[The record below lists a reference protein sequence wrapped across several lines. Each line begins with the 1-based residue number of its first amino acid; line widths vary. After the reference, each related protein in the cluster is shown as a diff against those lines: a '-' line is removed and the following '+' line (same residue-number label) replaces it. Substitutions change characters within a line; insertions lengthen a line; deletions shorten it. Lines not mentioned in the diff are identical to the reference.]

1 MAYIIAD
8 NIISPLGETSEDNYL
23 SVKSGRSGIRAYEPG
38 TCNIPEGF
46 NASLLFED
54 FETLAL
60 KSAQKAIANA
70 LKNIANGQKAI
81 GNAQKNIANEQKNIG
96 NAQLE
101 LKGKRTAFILSST
114 KGNIEGNISL
124 ADSAQRIA
132 SQLGI
137 DSKPIVVCNACISG
151 LSALI
156 LGNRLIDSGLY
167 DTAIVCG
174 CDTPRQFILSGFQSL
189 KALSPEPC
197 RPFDMERMGLNL
209 GEAAATLI
217 LSKNPLQGNSWRM
230 GDGFIRND
238 AFHISTPSKTAD
250 GLYLSLQRTLE
261 SFTKEISSACKQ
273 IDLKEHLAFI
283 NAHGTATLFN
293 DQMESVAIGRAGLS
307 ELPANAYKSFWGHT
321 MGAAGILETI
331 ISMKAID
338 DDTILGTRGFSELGV
353 SGKMNI
359 CAENRPTDKK
369 GFIKMLSGFGGCN
382 ATIWATKCPERENIA
397 LSQKEQQE
405 REFTTTHTIRITPE
419 EVILDQRKIWEGKE
433 ELGEQEGQ
441 EHHSLLTSLYKQMIG
456 DYPKFYKMD
465 GLSRLGF
472 VASEIL
478 LNAEKEET
486 DEERAIIFFNHSSSI
501 DSDRNYKE
509 SIKDKDNYF
518 PSPSIFV
525 YTLPNIVTGE
535 IAIRNHFQGETSF
548 FILPDKDEKMM
559 EEILQASCRDAQSK
573 SFLTG
578 WIDYEDERHF
588 EAELKICR
596 IQPSLIAYQEV
607 KGVKEVKELRRMS
620 CSLIRRKNKIL
631 K

>member
-8 NIISPLGETSEDNYL
+8 NIISPLGETSEENYL
-23 SVKSGRSGIRAYEPG
+23 SVKAGRSGIRAYEPG

-46 NASLLFED
+46 YASLLFED

-60 KSAQKAIANA
+60 KSAQKAM
-70 LKNIANGQKAI
+70 
-81 GNAQKNIANEQKNIG
+81 G

-114 KGNIEGNISL
+114 KGNIEENISL

-137 DSKPIVVCNACISG
+137 DAKPIVVCNACISG

-167 DTAIVCG
+167 DAAIVCG

-217 LSKNPLQGNSWRM
+217 LSKNPIQGNSWRM

-261 SFTKEISSACKQ
+261 SYTKEISSTCKQ

-307 ELPANAYKSFWGHT
+307 DLPANAYKSFWGHT

-382 ATIWATKCPERENIA
+382 ATIWAAKKPERENIA
-397 LSQKEQQE
+397 LSQKEQQN
-405 REFTTTHTIRITPE
+405 REFTTTHAIRITPE
-419 EVILDQRKIWEGKE
+419 EVVLDHQKLWEGNQNANEKLE
-433 ELGEQEGQ
+433 EQEGAG
-441 EHHSLLTSLYKQMIG
+441 HHSLLTSLYKQMIG
-456 DYPKFYKMD
+456 NYPKFYKMD

-478 LNAEKEET
+478 LNAEKGNTDVERREEEGERLL
-486 DEERAIIFFNHSSSI
+486 EERAIIFFNHSSSI
-501 DSDRNYKE
+501 ASDRNYKE
-509 SIKDKDNYF
+509 SINDKDNYF

-535 IAIRNHFQGETSF
+535 IAIRNHFHGETSF
-548 FILPDKDEKMM
+548 FILPDKDERMM

-588 EAELKICR
+588 EADLKIKKMR
-596 IQPSLIAYQEV
+596 NY
-607 KGVKEVKELRRMS
+607 K
-620 CSLIRRKNKIL
+620 
-631 K
+631 

>member
-8 NIISPLGETSEDNYL
+8 NIISPLGETSEENYL
-23 SVKSGRSGIRAYEPG
+23 SVKAGRSGIRAYEPG

-46 NASLLFED
+46 YASLLFED

-70 LKNIANGQKAI
+70 
-81 GNAQKNIANEQKNIG
+81 
-96 NAQLE
+96 QLE

-114 KGNIEGNISL
+114 KGNIEENISL

-137 DSKPIVVCNACISG
+137 DAKPIVVCNACISG

-167 DTAIVCG
+167 DAAIVCG

-217 LSKNPLQGNSWRM
+217 LSKNPIQGNSWRM

-261 SFTKEISSACKQ
+261 SFTKEISSTCKQ
-273 IDLKEHLAFI
+273 IDMKEHLAFI

-307 ELPANAYKSFWGHT
+307 DLPANAYKSFWGHT

-382 ATIWATKCPERENIA
+382 ATIWAAKKPEKENIA
-397 LSQKEQQE
+397 LSQIEQQN

-419 EVILDQRKIWEGKE
+419 EVVLDHQKLWEGKK
-433 ELGEQEGQ
+433 ELGEQDGK

-456 DYPKFYKMD
+456 NYPKFYKMD

-478 LNAEKEET
+478 LNAEKGEM
-486 DEERAIIFFNHSSSI
+486 DKERAIIFFNHSSSI
-501 DSDRNYKE
+501 ASDRNYKE
-509 SIKDKDNYF
+509 SINDKDNYF

-535 IAIRNHFQGETSF
+535 IAIRNHFHGETSF
-548 FILPDKDEKMM
+548 FILPDKDERMM
-559 EEILQASCRDAQSK
+559 EEILQASCRDDQSK

-578 WIDYEDERHF
+578 WINYEDERHF
-588 EAELKICR
+588 EADLKIKKMR
-596 IQPSLIAYQEV
+596 NY
-607 KGVKEVKELRRMS
+607 K
-620 CSLIRRKNKIL
+620 
-631 K
+631 

>member
-60 KSAQKAIANA
+60 KSAQKAIR
-70 LKNIANGQKAI
+70 NG
-81 GNAQKNIANEQKNIG
+81 
-96 NAQLE
+96 QLE

-114 KGNIEGNISL
+114 KGNIEENISL

-137 DSKPIVVCNACISG
+137 DAKPIVVCNACISG

-156 LGNRLIDSGLY
+156 LGNRLIDSDLY
-167 DTAIVCG
+167 DAAIVCG

-217 LSKNPLQGNSWRM
+217 LSKNPIQGNSWRM

-261 SFTKEISSACKQ
+261 SFTKEISSTCKQ

-382 ATIWATKCPERENIA
+382 ATIWAAKNPERENIA
-397 LSQKEQQE
+397 LAQIEQQN

-419 EVILDQRKIWEGKE
+419 EVILDQRKLWEGKM

-456 DYPKFYKMD
+456 NYPKFYKMD

-486 DEERAIIFFNHSSSI
+486 EEEKAIIFFNHSSSI
-501 DSDRNYKE
+501 ASDRNYKE

-548 FILPDKDEKMM
+548 FILPDKDERMM

-588 EAELKICR
+588 EADLKIKKMR
-596 IQPSLIAYQEV
+596 NY
-607 KGVKEVKELRRMS
+607 K
-620 CSLIRRKNKIL
+620 
-631 K
+631 

>member
-8 NIISPLGETSEDNYL
+8 NIISPLGETSEENYL
-23 SVKSGRSGIRAYEPG
+23 SVKSGRSGIHAYEPG

-46 NASLLFED
+46 YASLLFED

-70 LKNIANGQKAI
+70 
-81 GNAQKNIANEQKNIG
+81 QKNIE

-114 KGNIEGNISL
+114 KGNIEENISL

-132 SQLGI
+132 TQLGI
-137 DSKPIVVCNACISG
+137 DAKPIVVCNACISG

-156 LGNRLIDSGLY
+156 LGNRLIDSDLY
-167 DTAIVCG
+167 DAAIVCG

-217 LSKNPLQGNSWRM
+217 LSKNPIQGNSWRM

-261 SFTKEISSACKQ
+261 SYTKEISYACEQ
-273 IDLKEHLAFI
+273 IDMKAHLAFI

-307 ELPANAYKSFWGHT
+307 DLPANAYKSFWGHT

-338 DDTILGTRGFSELGV
+338 DDTILGTKGFSELGV

-382 ATIWATKCPERENIA
+382 ATIWAAKSPERENIA
-397 LSQKEQQE
+397 LSQKEQQN

-433 ELGEQEGQ
+433 ELGEQEGL

-456 DYPKFYKMD
+456 NYPKFYKMD

-478 LNAEKEET
+478 LNAEKGET
-486 DEERAIIFFNHSSSI
+486 DKERAIIFFNHSSSI
-501 DSDRNYKE
+501 ASDRNYKE
-509 SIKDKDNYF
+509 SINDKNNYF

-535 IAIRNHFQGETSF
+535 IAIRNHFHGETSF
-548 FILPDKDEKMM
+548 FILPNKDERMM

-588 EAELKICR
+588 EADLKIKKMR
-596 IQPSLIAYQEV
+596 NY
-607 KGVKEVKELRRMS
+607 K
-620 CSLIRRKNKIL
+620 
-631 K
+631 

>member
-8 NIISPLGETSEDNYL
+8 NIISPLGETSEENYL
-23 SVKSGRSGIRAYEPG
+23 SVKAGRSGIRTYEPG
-38 TCNIPEGF
+38 TCNLPEGF
-46 NASLLFED
+46 YASLLFED

-70 LKNIANGQKAI
+70 QKTM
-81 GNAQKNIANEQKNIG
+81 G

-114 KGNIEGNISL
+114 KGNIEENISL
-124 ADSAQRIA
+124 ADSAQKIA

-137 DSKPIVVCNACISG
+137 DAKPIVVCNACISG

-167 DTAIVCG
+167 DAAIVCG

-217 LSKNPLQGNSWRM
+217 LSKNPIQGNSWRM

-261 SFTKEISSACKQ
+261 SYTKEISSACEQ
-273 IDLKEHLAFI
+273 IDLKTHLAFI

-307 ELPANAYKSFWGHT
+307 DLPANAYKSFWGHT

-382 ATIWATKCPERENIA
+382 ATIWAAKNPERENIA
-397 LSQKEQQE
+397 LSKIEQQN

-419 EVILDQRKIWEGKE
+419 EVILDQRKLWEGKK
-433 ELGEQEGQ
+433 ELGEQEGK
-441 EHHSLLTSLYKQMIG
+441 EHHSLLTFLYKQMIG
-456 DYPKFYKMD
+456 NYPKFYKMD

-478 LNAEKEET
+478 LNAEKGET

-501 DSDRNYKE
+501 ASDRNYKE
-509 SIKDKDNYF
+509 SINDKDNYF

-535 IAIRNHFQGETSF
+535 IAIRNHFHGETSF
-548 FILPDKDEKMM
+548 FILPDKDERMM
-559 EEILQASCRDAQSK
+559 EEILQASCRDDQSK

-588 EAELKICR
+588 EADLKIKKMR
-596 IQPSLIAYQEV
+596 NY
-607 KGVKEVKELRRMS
+607 K
-620 CSLIRRKNKIL
+620 
-631 K
+631 

>member
-60 KSAQKAIANA
+60 KSAQKAI
-70 LKNIANGQKAI
+70 
-81 GNAQKNIANEQKNIG
+81 GNV
-96 NAQLE
+96 QLE

-114 KGNIEGNISL
+114 KGNIEENISL

-167 DTAIVCG
+167 DAAIVCG

-217 LSKNPLQGNSWRM
+217 LSKNPIQGNSWRM

-261 SFTKEISSACKQ
+261 SFTKEISSTCKQ

-307 ELPANAYKSFWGHT
+307 DLPANAYKSFWGHT

-382 ATIWATKCPERENIA
+382 ATIWAAQKPERENIA
-397 LSQKEQQE
+397 LSQIEQQN

-433 ELGEQEGQ
+433 ELGEQEGL

-478 LNAEKEET
+478 LNAEKGET
-486 DEERAIIFFNHSSSI
+486 DKEKAIIFFNHSSSI
-501 DSDRNYKE
+501 ASDRNYKE
-509 SIKDKDNYF
+509 SISDKNNYF

-535 IAIRNHFQGETSF
+535 IAIRNHFHGETSF
-548 FILPDKDEKMM
+548 FILPDKDERMM

-588 EAELKICR
+588 EADLKIKKMR
-596 IQPSLIAYQEV
+596 NY
-607 KGVKEVKELRRMS
+607 K
-620 CSLIRRKNKIL
+620 
-631 K
+631 

>member
-8 NIISPLGETSEDNYL
+8 NIISPLGETSEENYL
-23 SVKSGRSGIRAYEPG
+23 SVKAGRSGIRAYEPG

-46 NASLLFED
+46 YASLLFED

-60 KSAQKAIANA
+60 RSAQKAIA
-70 LKNIANGQKAI
+70 
-81 GNAQKNIANEQKNIG
+81 

-114 KGNIEGNISL
+114 KGNIEENISL

-137 DSKPIVVCNACISG
+137 DAKPIVVCNACISG

-167 DTAIVCG
+167 DAAIVCG

-189 KALSPEPC
+189 KALSPESC

-217 LSKNPLQGNSWRM
+217 LSKNPIQGNSWRM

-261 SFTKEISSACKQ
+261 SFTKEISSTCKQ
-273 IDLKEHLAFI
+273 IDMKEHLAFI

-307 ELPANAYKSFWGHT
+307 DLPANAYKSFWGHT

-382 ATIWATKCPERENIA
+382 ATIWAVKNPKRENIA
-397 LSQKEQQE
+397 LSQKEQQK
-405 REFTTTHTIRITPE
+405 REFTTTHTIRIMPE
-419 EVILDQRKIWEGKE
+419 EVILDQQKLWEGKE
-433 ELGEQEGQ
+433 ELEEQEGK

-456 DYPKFYKMD
+456 NYPKFYKMD

-478 LNAEKEET
+478 LNAEKGET
-486 DEERAIIFFNHSSSI
+486 DKERAIIFFNHSSSI
-501 DSDRNYKE
+501 ASDRNYKE
-509 SIKDKDNYF
+509 SINDKNNYF

-535 IAIRNHFQGETSF
+535 IAIRNHFHGETSF
-548 FILPDKDEKMM
+548 FILPDKDERLM

-588 EAELKICR
+588 EADLKIKKMR
-596 IQPSLIAYQEV
+596 NY
-607 KGVKEVKELRRMS
+607 K
-620 CSLIRRKNKIL
+620 
-631 K
+631 

>member
-8 NIISPLGETSEDNYL
+8 NIISPLGETSEENYL
-23 SVKSGRSGIRAYEPG
+23 SVKAGRSGIRAYEPG

-46 NASLLFED
+46 YASLLFED

-60 KSAQKAIANA
+60 RSAQKAIANA
-70 LKNIANGQKAI
+70 QKDI
-81 GNAQKNIANEQKNIG
+81 GNEQKTMG

-114 KGNIEGNISL
+114 KGNIEENISL

-132 SQLGI
+132 NQLGI
-137 DSKPIVVCNACISG
+137 DSQPIVVCNACISG

-156 LGNRLIDSGLY
+156 LGNRLIDSDLY
-167 DTAIVCG
+167 DAAIVCG

-217 LSKNPLQGNSWRM
+217 LSKNPIQGNSWRM

-261 SFTKEISSACKQ
+261 SFTKEISSTCKQ

-331 ISMKAID
+331 ICMKAID

-382 ATIWATKCPERENIA
+382 ATIWAAKSPESEMIA

-405 REFTTTHTIRITPE
+405 CEFTTTHAIRITPE
-419 EVILDQRKIWEGKE
+419 EVVLDHQKLWEGNQNANEKLE
-433 ELGEQEGQ
+433 EQEGAG
-441 EHHSLLTSLYKQMIG
+441 HHSLLTSLYRQMIG
-456 DYPKFYKMD
+456 NYPKFYKMD

-478 LNAEKEET
+478 LNAEKGET
-486 DEERAIIFFNHSSSI
+486 DKERAIIFFNHSSSI
-501 DSDRNYKE
+501 ASDRNYKE
-509 SIKDKDNYF
+509 SINDKNNYF

-535 IAIRNHFQGETSF
+535 IAIRNHFHGETSF
-548 FILPDKDEKMM
+548 FILPDKDERMM

-588 EAELKICR
+588 EADLKIKKMR
-596 IQPSLIAYQEV
+596 NY
-607 KGVKEVKELRRMS
+607 K
-620 CSLIRRKNKIL
+620 
-631 K
+631 

>member
-8 NIISPLGETSEDNYL
+8 NIISPLGETSEENYL
-23 SVKSGRSGIRAYEPG
+23 SVKAGRSGIRTYEPG

-46 NASLLFED
+46 YASLLFED

-60 KSAQKAIANA
+60 RSAQKAIANA
-70 LKNIANGQKAI
+70 QKTM
-81 GNAQKNIANEQKNIG
+81 GNAL
-96 NAQLE
+96 LE

-114 KGNIEGNISL
+114 KGNIEENISL

-137 DSKPIVVCNACISG
+137 DAKPIVVCNACISG

-167 DTAIVCG
+167 DAAIVCG

-217 LSKNPLQGNSWRM
+217 LSKNPIQGNSWRM

-261 SFTKEISSACKQ
+261 SFTKEISSTCKQ
-273 IDLKEHLAFI
+273 IDMKAHLAFI

-307 ELPANAYKSFWGHT
+307 DLPANAYKSFWGHT

-382 ATIWATKCPERENIA
+382 ATIWAAQKPERENIA
-397 LSQKEQQE
+397 LSQIEQQN

-419 EVILDQRKIWEGKE
+419 EVILDQRKLWEGKK
-433 ELGEQEGQ
+433 ELGEQEGK
-441 EHHSLLTSLYKQMIG
+441 EHHSLLTTLYKQMIG
-456 DYPKFYKMD
+456 NYPKFYKMD

-478 LNAEKEET
+478 LNAEKGDTDVERREEEGERLL
-486 DEERAIIFFNHSSSI
+486 EERAIIFFNHSSSI
-501 DSDRNYKE
+501 ASDRNYKE
-509 SIKDKDNYF
+509 SINDKDNYF

-535 IAIRNHFQGETSF
+535 IAIRNHFHGETSF

-559 EEILQASCRDAQSK
+559 EEILQASCRDTQSK

-588 EAELKICR
+588 EADLKIKKMR
-596 IQPSLIAYQEV
+596 NY
-607 KGVKEVKELRRMS
+607 K
-620 CSLIRRKNKIL
+620 
-631 K
+631 

>member
-8 NIISPLGETSEDNYL
+8 NIISPLGETSEENYL

-46 NASLLFED
+46 YASLLFED

-70 LKNIANGQKAI
+70 
-81 GNAQKNIANEQKNIG
+81 
-96 NAQLE
+96 QLE

-114 KGNIEGNISL
+114 KGNIEENISL

-137 DSKPIVVCNACISG
+137 DSQPIVVCNACISG

-156 LGNRLIDSGLY
+156 LGNRLIDSDLY
-167 DTAIVCG
+167 DAAIVCG

-217 LSKNPLQGNSWRM
+217 LSKNPIQGNSWRM

-261 SFTKEISSACKQ
+261 SFTKEISSTCKQ

-338 DDTILGTRGFSELGV
+338 DNTILGTRGFSELGV

-382 ATIWATKCPERENIA
+382 ATIWAAKNPERENIA
-397 LSQKEQQE
+397 LSQIEQQN

-419 EVILDQRKIWEGKE
+419 EVILDQRKLWEGKK

-441 EHHSLLTSLYKQMIG
+441 EHHSLLTTLYKQMIG
-456 DYPKFYKMD
+456 NYPKFYKMD

-478 LNAEKEET
+478 LNAEKGET
-486 DEERAIIFFNHSSSI
+486 DKERAIIFFNHSSSI
-501 DSDRNYKE
+501 ASDRNYKE
-509 SIKDKDNYF
+509 SINDKDNYF

-535 IAIRNHFQGETSF
+535 IAIRNHFHGETSF
-548 FILPDKDEKMM
+548 FILPDKDERMM

-588 EAELKICR
+588 EADLKIKKMR
-596 IQPSLIAYQEV
+596 NY
-607 KGVKEVKELRRMS
+607 K
-620 CSLIRRKNKIL
+620 
-631 K
+631 

>member
-8 NIISPLGETSEDNYL
+8 NIISPLGETSEENYL
-23 SVKSGRSGIRAYEPG
+23 SVKAGRSGIRAYEPG
-38 TCNIPEGF
+38 TCNIPERF
-46 NASLLFED
+46 YASLLFED

-70 LKNIANGQKAI
+70 
-81 GNAQKNIANEQKNIG
+81 QKNIENTQKTMENG
-96 NAQLE
+96 QLE

-114 KGNIEGNISL
+114 KGNIEENISL

-137 DSKPIVVCNACISG
+137 DSQPIVVCNACISG

-156 LGNRLIDSGLY
+156 LGNRLIDSDLY
-167 DTAIVCG
+167 DAAIVCG

-217 LSKNPLQGNSWRM
+217 LSKNPIQGNSWRM

-261 SFTKEISSACKQ
+261 SFTKEISSTCKQ

-307 ELPANAYKSFWGHT
+307 YLPANAYKSFWGHT

-382 ATIWATKCPERENIA
+382 ATIWAAKNPERENIA

-405 REFTTTHTIRITPE
+405 CEFTTTHAIRITPE
-419 EVILDQRKIWEGKE
+419 EVVLDHQKLWEGNQNANEKLE
-433 ELGEQEGQ
+433 EQEGAG
-441 EHHSLLTSLYKQMIG
+441 HHSLLTFLYKQMIG
-456 DYPKFYKMD
+456 NYPKFYKMD

-478 LNAEKEET
+478 LNAEKGDTDVERREEEGERLL
-486 DEERAIIFFNHSSSI
+486 EERAIIFFNHSSSI
-501 DSDRNYKE
+501 ASDRNYKE
-509 SIKDKDNYF
+509 SINDKDNYF

-535 IAIRNHFQGETSF
+535 IAIRNHFHGETSF
-548 FILPDKDEKMM
+548 FILPDKDERMM

-588 EAELKICR
+588 EADLKIKKMR
-596 IQPSLIAYQEV
+596 NY
-607 KGVKEVKELRRMS
+607 K
-620 CSLIRRKNKIL
+620 
-631 K
+631 

>member
-8 NIISPLGETSEDNYL
+8 NIISPLGETSEENYL
-23 SVKSGRSGIRAYEPG
+23 SVKAGRSGIRAYEPG

-46 NASLLFED
+46 YASLLFED

-60 KSAQKAIANA
+60 KSAQKA
-70 LKNIANGQKAI
+70 
-81 GNAQKNIANEQKNIG
+81 IG

-114 KGNIEGNISL
+114 KGNIEENISL

-132 SQLGI
+132 NLLGI

-167 DTAIVCG
+167 DAAIVCG

-217 LSKNPLQGNSWRM
+217 LSKNPIQGNSWRM

-261 SFTKEISSACKQ
+261 SFTKEISSTCKQ
-273 IDLKEHLAFI
+273 IDMKAHLAFI

-307 ELPANAYKSFWGHT
+307 DLPANAYKSFWGHT

-382 ATIWATKCPERENIA
+382 ATIWAAKYPERENEAAEQI
-397 LSQKEQQE
+397 EQQN
-405 REFTTTHTIRITPE
+405 REFTTTHAIRITPE
-419 EVILDQRKIWEGKE
+419 EVVLDHQKLWEGNQNANEKLE
-433 ELGEQEGQ
+433 EQEGAG
-441 EHHSLLTSLYKQMIG
+441 HHSLLTSLYKQMIG
-456 DYPKFYKMD
+456 NYPKFYKMD

-478 LNAEKEET
+478 LNAEKGDTDVERREEKGERLL
-486 DEERAIIFFNHSSSI
+486 EERAIIFFNHSSSI
-501 DSDRNYKE
+501 ASDRNYKE
-509 SIKDKDNYF
+509 SINDKDNYF

-535 IAIRNHFQGETSF
+535 IAIRNHFHGETSF
-548 FILPDKDEKMM
+548 FILPDKDERMM
-559 EEILQASCRDAQSK
+559 EEILQASCLDDQSK

-588 EAELKICR
+588 EADLKIKKMR
-596 IQPSLIAYQEV
+596 NY
-607 KGVKEVKELRRMS
+607 K
-620 CSLIRRKNKIL
+620 
-631 K
+631 

>member
-8 NIISPLGETSEDNYL
+8 NIISPLGETSEENYL

-46 NASLLFED
+46 YASLLFED

-60 KSAQKAIANA
+60 RSAQKAIANA
-70 LKNIANGQKAI
+70 QKTMGNG
-81 GNAQKNIANEQKNIG
+81 
-96 NAQLE
+96 QLE

-114 KGNIEGNISL
+114 KGNIEENISL

-137 DSKPIVVCNACISG
+137 DAQPIVVCNACISG

-167 DTAIVCG
+167 DAAIVCG

-189 KALSPEPC
+189 KALSPEHC

-217 LSKNPLQGNSWRM
+217 LSKNPIQGNSWRM

-273 IDLKEHLAFI
+273 IDLKAHLAFI

-307 ELPANAYKSFWGHT
+307 DLPANAYKSFWGHT

-382 ATIWATKCPERENIA
+382 ATIWAAKNPERENIA
-397 LSQKEQQE
+397 LSKIEQQN

-419 EVILDQRKIWEGKE
+419 EVILDQRKLWEGKK
-433 ELGEQEGQ
+433 ELGEQEGK
-441 EHHSLLTSLYKQMIG
+441 EHHSLLTFLYKQMIG
-456 DYPKFYKMD
+456 NYPKFYKMD

-478 LNAEKEET
+478 LNAEKGET
-486 DEERAIIFFNHSSSI
+486 DKERAIIFFNHSSSI
-501 DSDRNYKE
+501 ASDRNYKE
-509 SIKDKDNYF
+509 SINDKDNYF

-535 IAIRNHFQGETSF
+535 IAIRNHFHGETSF
-548 FILPDKDEKMM
+548 FILPDKDERMM
-559 EEILQASCRDAQSK
+559 EEILQASCRDDQSK

-588 EAELKICR
+588 EADLKI
-596 IQPSLIAYQEV
+596 
-607 KGVKEVKELRRMS
+607 KK
-620 CSLIRRKNKIL
+620 IRNYK
-631 K
+631 

>member
-8 NIISPLGETSEDNYL
+8 NIISPLGETSEENYL
-23 SVKSGRSGIRAYEPG
+23 SVKAGRSGIRAYEPG

-46 NASLLFED
+46 YASLLFED

-60 KSAQKAIANA
+60 RSAQKAIANA
-70 LKNIANGQKAI
+70 R
-81 GNAQKNIANEQKNIG
+81 
-96 NAQLE
+96 LE

-114 KGNIEGNISL
+114 KGNIEENISL

-137 DSKPIVVCNACISG
+137 DSQPIVVCNACISG

-156 LGNRLIDSGLY
+156 LGNRLIDSDLY
-167 DTAIVCG
+167 DAAIVCG

-217 LSKNPLQGNSWRM
+217 LSKNPIQGNSWRM

-261 SFTKEISSACKQ
+261 SFTKEISSTCKQ
-273 IDLKEHLAFI
+273 IDMKEHLAFI

-307 ELPANAYKSFWGHT
+307 DLPANAYKSFWGHT

-382 ATIWATKCPERENIA
+382 ATIWAAKNPERENIA
-397 LSQKEQQE
+397 LAQIEQQN

-419 EVILDQRKIWEGKE
+419 EVVLDHQKLWEGNQNANEKLE
-433 ELGEQEGQ
+433 EQEGAG
-441 EHHSLLTSLYKQMIG
+441 HHSLLTSLYRQMIG
-456 DYPKFYKMD
+456 NYPKFYKMD

-478 LNAEKEET
+478 LNAEKGET
-486 DEERAIIFFNHSSSI
+486 DKERAIIFFNHSSSI
-501 DSDRNYKE
+501 ASDRNYKE
-509 SIKDKDNYF
+509 SINDKDNYF

-535 IAIRNHFQGETSF
+535 IAIRNHFHGETSF
-548 FILPDKDEKMM
+548 FILPDKDERMM
-559 EEILQASCRDAQSK
+559 EEILQASCRDDQSK

-588 EAELKICR
+588 EADLKIKKMR
-596 IQPSLIAYQEV
+596 NY
-607 KGVKEVKELRRMS
+607 K
-620 CSLIRRKNKIL
+620 
-631 K
+631 

>member
-8 NIISPLGETSEDNYL
+8 NIISPLGETSEENYL
-23 SVKSGRSGIRAYEPG
+23 SVKAGRSGIRAYEPG

-46 NASLLFED
+46 YASLLFED

-60 KSAQKAIANA
+60 RSAQKAIA
-70 LKNIANGQKAI
+70 
-81 GNAQKNIANEQKNIG
+81 

-114 KGNIEGNISL
+114 KGNIEENISL

-167 DTAIVCG
+167 DAAIVCG

-217 LSKNPLQGNSWRM
+217 LSKNPIQGNSWRM

-261 SFTKEISSACKQ
+261 SFTKEISSTCKQ
-273 IDLKEHLAFI
+273 IDMKEHLAFI

-307 ELPANAYKSFWGHT
+307 DLPANAYKSFWGHT

-338 DDTILGTRGFSELGV
+338 DDTILGTRGFAELGV

-382 ATIWATKCPERENIA
+382 ATIWAAKSPERENIA
-397 LSQKEQQE
+397 LSQIEQQN

-419 EVILDQRKIWEGKE
+419 EVILDQRKLWEGKK
-433 ELGEQEGQ
+433 ELGEQEGK
-441 EHHSLLTSLYKQMIG
+441 EHHSLLTTLYKQMIG
-456 DYPKFYKMD
+456 NYPKFYKMD

-478 LNAEKEET
+478 LNAEKGET
-486 DEERAIIFFNHSSSI
+486 DKERAIIFFNHSSSI
-501 DSDRNYKE
+501 ASDRNYKE
-509 SIKDKDNYF
+509 SINDKDNYF

-535 IAIRNHFQGETSF
+535 IAIRNHFHGETSF
-548 FILPDKDEKMM
+548 FILPDKDERMM

-588 EAELKICR
+588 EADLKIKKMR
-596 IQPSLIAYQEV
+596 NY
-607 KGVKEVKELRRMS
+607 K
-620 CSLIRRKNKIL
+620 
-631 K
+631 

>member
-60 KSAQKAIANA
+60 KSAQKAIGNA
-70 LKNIANGQKAI
+70 LKNIANEQKNI

-114 KGNIEGNISL
+114 KGNIEENISL

-137 DSKPIVVCNACISG
+137 DTKPIVVCNACISG

-167 DTAIVCG
+167 DAAIVCG

-189 KALSPEPC
+189 KALSPESC

-217 LSKNPLQGNSWRM
+217 LSKNPIQGNSWRM

-261 SFTKEISSACKQ
+261 SFTKEISSTCKQ
-273 IDLKEHLAFI
+273 IDIKENLAFI

-307 ELPANAYKSFWGHT
+307 DLPANAYKSFWGHT

-331 ISMKAID
+331 ISIKAID

-382 ATIWATKCPERENIA
+382 ATIWAAKSPERENIA
-397 LSQKEQQE
+397 LSQIEQQN

-419 EVILDQRKIWEGKE
+419 EVILDQRKLWEGKK
-433 ELGEQEGQ
+433 ELGKQEGQ

-456 DYPKFYKMD
+456 NYPKFYKMD

-478 LNAEKEET
+478 LNAEKG
-486 DEERAIIFFNHSSSI
+486 DMDKERAIIFFNHSSSI
-501 DSDRNYKE
+501 ASDRNYKE
-509 SIKDKDNYF
+509 SINGKDNYF

-548 FILPDKDEKMM
+548 FILPDKDERMM

-588 EAELKICR
+588 EADLKIKKMR
-596 IQPSLIAYQEV
+596 NY
-607 KGVKEVKELRRMS
+607 K
-620 CSLIRRKNKIL
+620 
-631 K
+631 

>member
-8 NIISPLGETSEDNYL
+8 NIISPLGETSEENYL
-23 SVKSGRSGIRAYEPG
+23 SVKAGRSGIRAYEPG

-46 NASLLFED
+46 YASLLFED

-60 KSAQKAIANA
+60 RSAQKAIA
-70 LKNIANGQKAI
+70 
-81 GNAQKNIANEQKNIG
+81 

-114 KGNIEGNISL
+114 KGNIEENISL

-137 DSKPIVVCNACISG
+137 DSQPIVVCNACISG

-156 LGNRLIDSGLY
+156 LGNRLIDSDLY
-167 DTAIVCG
+167 DAAIVCG

-217 LSKNPLQGNSWRM
+217 LSKNSIQGNSWRM

-261 SFTKEISSACKQ
+261 SFTKEISSTCKQ

-307 ELPANAYKSFWGHT
+307 DLPANAYKSFWGHT

-382 ATIWATKCPERENIA
+382 ATIWAAKNPERENIA
-397 LSQKEQQE
+397 LSQIEQQN

-419 EVILDQRKIWEGKE
+419 EVILDQRKLWEGKE
-433 ELGEQEGQ
+433 ELGEQEGK
-441 EHHSLLTSLYKQMIG
+441 EHHSLLTTLYKQLIG
-456 DYPKFYKMD
+456 NYPKFYKMD

-478 LNAEKEET
+478 LNAEKGET
-486 DEERAIIFFNHSSSI
+486 DKERAIIFFNHSSSI
-501 DSDRNYKE
+501 ASDRNYKE
-509 SIKDKDNYF
+509 SINDKDNYF

-535 IAIRNHFQGETSF
+535 IAIRNHFHGETSF
-548 FILPDKDEKMM
+548 FILPDKDKKMM
-559 EEILQASCRDAQSK
+559 EEILQASCRDDQSK

-588 EAELKICR
+588 EADLKIKKMR
-596 IQPSLIAYQEV
+596 NY
-607 KGVKEVKELRRMS
+607 K
-620 CSLIRRKNKIL
+620 
-631 K
+631 

>member
-8 NIISPLGETSEDNYL
+8 NIISPLGETSEENYL
-23 SVKSGRSGIRAYEPG
+23 SVKAGRSGIRAYEPG

-46 NASLLFED
+46 YASLLFED

-70 LKNIANGQKAI
+70 QKTM
-81 GNAQKNIANEQKNIG
+81 G

-114 KGNIEGNISL
+114 KGNIEENISL
-124 ADSAQRIA
+124 ADSAQKIA

-137 DSKPIVVCNACISG
+137 DAKPIVVCNACISG

-167 DTAIVCG
+167 DAAIVCG

-217 LSKNPLQGNSWRM
+217 LSKNPIQGNSWRM

-261 SFTKEISSACKQ
+261 SFTKEISSTCKQ
-273 IDLKEHLAFI
+273 IDMKEHLAFI

-359 CAENRPTDKK
+359 CAENRQTDKK

-382 ATIWATKCPERENIA
+382 ATIWAAKNPERENIA
-397 LSQKEQQE
+397 LSQIEQQN

-419 EVILDQRKIWEGKE
+419 EVILDQRKLWERKE

-441 EHHSLLTSLYKQMIG
+441 EHHSLLTSLYKQMI
-456 DYPKFYKMD
+456 DNYPKFYKMD

-478 LNAEKEET
+478 LNAEKGET
-486 DEERAIIFFNHSSSI
+486 DKERAIIFFNHSSSI
-501 DSDRNYKE
+501 ASDRNYKE
-509 SIKDKDNYF
+509 SINDNDNYF

-535 IAIRNHFQGETSF
+535 IAIRNHFHGETSF
-548 FILPDKDEKMM
+548 FILPDKDERMM

-588 EAELKICR
+588 EADLKIKKMR
-596 IQPSLIAYQEV
+596 
-607 KGVKEVKELRRMS
+607 
-620 CSLIRRKNKIL
+620 NKIL
-631 K
+631 KSYK

>member
-8 NIISPLGETSEDNYL
+8 NIISPLGETSEENYL
-23 SVKSGRSGIRAYEPG
+23 SVKAGRSGIRAYEPG

-46 NASLLFED
+46 YASLLFED

-60 KSAQKAIANA
+60 RSAQKAIANA
-70 LKNIANGQKAI
+70 LKT
-81 GNAQKNIANEQKNIG
+81 IG

-114 KGNIEGNISL
+114 KGNIEENISL

-132 SQLGI
+132 NQLGI

-167 DTAIVCG
+167 DAAIVCG

-217 LSKNPLQGNSWRM
+217 LSKNPIQGNSWRM

-261 SFTKEISSACKQ
+261 SFTKEISSTCKQ

-307 ELPANAYKSFWGHT
+307 DLPANAYKSFWGHT

-331 ISMKAID
+331 ICMKAID

-382 ATIWATKCPERENIA
+382 ATIWAAKNPERENIA
-397 LSQKEQQE
+397 LSKIEQQN
-405 REFTTTHTIRITPE
+405 RKFTTTHTIRITPE
-419 EVILDQRKIWEGKE
+419 EVILDQRKLWEGKKKLE
-433 ELGEQEGQ
+433 DQEGQ

-456 DYPKFYKMD
+456 NYPKFYKMD

-478 LNAEKEET
+478 LNAEKGET
-486 DEERAIIFFNHSSSI
+486 DKERAIIFFNHSSSI
-501 DSDRNYKE
+501 ASDRNYKE
-509 SIKDKDNYF
+509 SINDKDNYF

-535 IAIRNHFQGETSF
+535 IAIRNHFHGETSF
-548 FILPDKDEKMM
+548 FILPNKDERMM

-588 EAELKICR
+588 EADLKIKKMR
-596 IQPSLIAYQEV
+596 NY
-607 KGVKEVKELRRMS
+607 K
-620 CSLIRRKNKIL
+620 
-631 K
+631 

>member
-8 NIISPLGETSEDNYL
+8 NIISPLGETSEENYL
-23 SVKSGRSGIRAYEPG
+23 SVKAGRSGIRAYEPG

-46 NASLLFED
+46 YASLLFED

-60 KSAQKAIANA
+60 KSAQKAMANA
-70 LKNIANGQKAI
+70 QKTI
-81 GNAQKNIANEQKNIG
+81 GNAR
-96 NAQLE
+96 LE

-114 KGNIEGNISL
+114 KGNIEENISL

-137 DSKPIVVCNACISG
+137 DSQPIVVCNACISG

-167 DTAIVCG
+167 DAAIVCG

-217 LSKNPLQGNSWRM
+217 LSKNPIQGNSWRM

-261 SFTKEISSACKQ
+261 SFTKEISSTCEQ
-273 IDLKEHLAFI
+273 IDMKAHLAFI

-307 ELPANAYKSFWGHT
+307 DLPANAYKSFWGHT

-382 ATIWATKCPERENIA
+382 ATIWAAKDPERENIA
-397 LSQKEQQE
+397 LSQIEQQN
-405 REFTTTHTIRITPE
+405 REFTTTHAIRITPE
-419 EVILDQRKIWEGKE
+419 EVVLDHQKLWEGNQNANEKLE
-433 ELGEQEGQ
+433 EQEGAG
-441 EHHSLLTSLYKQMIG
+441 HHSLLTSLYKQMIG
-456 DYPKFYKMD
+456 NYPKFYKMD

-478 LNAEKEET
+478 LNAEKGDTDVERREEEGERLL
-486 DEERAIIFFNHSSSI
+486 EERAIIFFNHSSSI
-501 DSDRNYKE
+501 ASDRNYKE
-509 SIKDKDNYF
+509 SINDKDNYF

-535 IAIRNHFQGETSF
+535 IAIRNHFHGETSF
-548 FILPDKDEKMM
+548 FILPDKDERMM

-588 EAELKICR
+588 EADLKIKKMR
-596 IQPSLIAYQEV
+596 NY
-607 KGVKEVKELRRMS
+607 K
-620 CSLIRRKNKIL
+620 
-631 K
+631 

>member
-8 NIISPLGETSEDNYL
+8 NIISPLGETSEENYL
-23 SVKSGRSGIRAYEPG
+23 SVKAGRSGIRAYEPG

-46 NASLLFED
+46 YASLLFED

-60 KSAQKAIANA
+60 RSAQKAIANA
-70 LKNIANGQKAI
+70 QKTI
-81 GNAQKNIANEQKNIG
+81 GNALKTIG
-96 NAQLE
+96 NGQLE

-114 KGNIEGNISL
+114 KGNIEKNISL

-167 DTAIVCG
+167 DAAIVCG
-174 CDTPRQFILSGFQSL
+174 CDMPRQFILSGFQSL

-217 LSKNPLQGNSWRM
+217 LSKNPIQGNSWRM

-261 SFTKEISSACKQ
+261 SFTKEISSTCEQ

-307 ELPANAYKSFWGHT
+307 DLPANAYKSFWGHT

-331 ISMKAID
+331 ICMKAID

-382 ATIWATKCPERENIA
+382 ATIWAAKSPKSEMIA

-405 REFTTTHTIRITPE
+405 CEFTTTHAIRITPE
-419 EVILDQRKIWEGKE
+419 EVVLDHQKLWEGNQNANEKLE
-433 ELGEQEGQ
+433 EQEGAG
-441 EHHSLLTSLYKQMIG
+441 HHSLLTSLYRQMIG
-456 DYPKFYKMD
+456 NYPKFYKMD

-478 LNAEKEET
+478 LNAEKGET
-486 DEERAIIFFNHSSSI
+486 DKERAIIFFNHSSSI
-501 DSDRNYKE
+501 ASDRNYKE
-509 SIKDKDNYF
+509 SINDKDNYF

-535 IAIRNHFQGETSF
+535 IAIRNHFHGETSF
-548 FILPDKDEKMM
+548 FILPDKDERMM

-588 EAELKICR
+588 EADLKIKKMR
-596 IQPSLIAYQEV
+596 NY
-607 KGVKEVKELRRMS
+607 K
-620 CSLIRRKNKIL
+620 
-631 K
+631 

>member
-8 NIISPLGETSEDNYL
+8 NIISPLGETSEENYL

-60 KSAQKAIANA
+60 KSAQKAI
-70 LKNIANGQKAI
+70 
-81 GNAQKNIANEQKNIG
+81 GNV
-96 NAQLE
+96 QLE

-114 KGNIEGNISL
+114 KGNIEENISL

-132 SQLGI
+132 TQLGI

-167 DTAIVCG
+167 DAAIVCG

-197 RPFDMERMGLNL
+197 HPFDMERMGLNL

-217 LSKNPLQGNSWRM
+217 LSKNPIQGNSWRM

-261 SFTKEISSACKQ
+261 SYTKEVSSACEQ
-273 IDLKEHLAFI
+273 IDMKEHLAFI

-307 ELPANAYKSFWGHT
+307 DLPANAYKSFWGHT

-338 DDTILGTRGFSELGV
+338 DETILGTRGFSELGV

-382 ATIWATKCPERENIA
+382 ATIWAAKILERENEAAEQI
-397 LSQKEQQE
+397 EQQN

-419 EVILDQRKIWEGKE
+419 EVILDQRKLWERKE
-433 ELGEQEGQ
+433 ELGEQEGK
-441 EHHSLLTSLYKQMIG
+441 EHHSLLTTLYKQMIG
-456 DYPKFYKMD
+456 NYPKFYKMD

-478 LNAEKEET
+478 LNAEKGDTDVERREEEGERLL
-486 DEERAIIFFNHSSSI
+486 EERAIIFFNHSSSI
-501 DSDRNYKE
+501 ASDRNYKE
-509 SIKDKDNYF
+509 SINDKDNYF

-535 IAIRNHFQGETSF
+535 IAIRNHFHGETSF
-548 FILPDKDEKMM
+548 FILPDKDERMM
-559 EEILQASCRDAQSK
+559 EEILQASCLDDQSK

-588 EAELKICR
+588 EADLKIKKMR
-596 IQPSLIAYQEV
+596 NY
-607 KGVKEVKELRRMS
+607 K
-620 CSLIRRKNKIL
+620 
-631 K
+631 

>member
-8 NIISPLGETSEDNYL
+8 NIISPLGETSEGNYL
-23 SVKSGRSGIRAYEPG
+23 SVKAGRSGIRAYEPG

-46 NASLLFED
+46 YASLLFED

-60 KSAQKAIANA
+60 RSAQKAIA
-70 LKNIANGQKAI
+70 
-81 GNAQKNIANEQKNIG
+81 

-114 KGNIEGNISL
+114 KGNIEENISL

-132 SQLGI
+132 NQLGI
-137 DSKPIVVCNACISG
+137 DAKPIVVCNACISG

-167 DTAIVCG
+167 DAAIVCG

-217 LSKNPLQGNSWRM
+217 LSKNPIQGNSWRM

-250 GLYLSLQRTLE
+250 GLYLSLQRTLDSYTRE
-261 SFTKEISSACKQ
+261 NAASCEQT
-273 IDLKEHLAFI
+273 DLKAHLAFI

-307 ELPANAYKSFWGHT
+307 DLPANAYKSFWGHT

-382 ATIWATKCPERENIA
+382 ATIWAAKNPERENFA
-397 LSQKEQQE
+397 LSQIEQQN

-419 EVILDQRKIWEGKE
+419 EVILDQRKLWERKE

-441 EHHSLLTSLYKQMIG
+441 EHHSLLTTLYKQMIG
-456 DYPKFYKMD
+456 NYPKFYKMD

-478 LNAEKEET
+478 LNAEKGDTDVERREEEGERLL
-486 DEERAIIFFNHSSSI
+486 EERAIIFFNHSSSI
-501 DSDRNYKE
+501 ASDRNYKE
-509 SIKDKDNYF
+509 SINDKDNYF

-535 IAIRNHFQGETSF
+535 IAIRNHFHGETSF
-548 FILPDKDEKMM
+548 FILPDKDERMM

-588 EAELKICR
+588 EADLKIKKMR
-596 IQPSLIAYQEV
+596 NY
-607 KGVKEVKELRRMS
+607 K
-620 CSLIRRKNKIL
+620 
-631 K
+631 

>member
-46 NASLLFED
+46 YASLLFED

-60 KSAQKAIANA
+60 RSAQKAIGNA
-70 LKNIANGQKAI
+70 QKNIAKEQKNI

-114 KGNIEGNISL
+114 KGNIEENISL

-137 DSKPIVVCNACISG
+137 DAKPIVVCNACISG

-167 DTAIVCG
+167 DAAIVCG

-217 LSKNPLQGNSWRM
+217 LSKNPIQGNSWRM

-261 SFTKEISSACKQ
+261 SFKKEVSSACEQ
-273 IDLKEHLAFI
+273 IDLKAHLAFI

-307 ELPANAYKSFWGHT
+307 DLPANAYKSFWGHT

-382 ATIWATKCPERENIA
+382 ATIWAAKCPEGEKFA
-397 LSQKEQQE
+397 LSLKEQQK
-405 REFTTTHTIRITPE
+405 RKFTTTHAIRITPE

-433 ELGEQEGQ
+433 ELGEQEGL

-478 LNAEKEET
+478 LNAEKGET

-501 DSDRNYKE
+501 ASDRNYKE

-588 EAELKICR
+588 EADLKIKKMR
-596 IQPSLIAYQEV
+596 NY
-607 KGVKEVKELRRMS
+607 K
-620 CSLIRRKNKIL
+620 
-631 K
+631 

>member
-8 NIISPLGETSEDNYL
+8 NIISPLGETSEGNYL
-23 SVKSGRSGIRAYEPG
+23 SVKAGRSGICAYEPG

-46 NASLLFED
+46 YASLLFED

-70 LKNIANGQKAI
+70 QKNIE
-81 GNAQKNIANEQKNIG
+81 NAQKDIGNKQKAIG

-114 KGNIEGNISL
+114 KGNIEENISL

-167 DTAIVCG
+167 DAAIVCG

-261 SFTKEISSACKQ
+261 SYTKEVSSACEQ
-273 IDLKEHLAFI
+273 IDMKAHLAFI

-307 ELPANAYKSFWGHT
+307 DLPANAYKSFWGHT

-338 DDTILGTRGFSELGV
+338 DNTILGTKGFSELGV

-382 ATIWATKCPERENIA
+382 ATIWAAKIPERENIA
-397 LSQKEQQE
+397 LSKIEQQN

-419 EVILDQRKIWEGKE
+419 EVILDQRKIWERKE

-478 LNAEKEET
+478 LNAEKGDT

-501 DSDRNYKE
+501 ASDRNYKE

-548 FILPDKDEKMM
+548 FILPNKDERMM

-588 EAELKICR
+588 EADLKIKKMR
-596 IQPSLIAYQEV
+596 NEKLQM
-607 KGVKEVKELRRMS
+607 R
-620 CSLIRRKNKIL
+620 NKIL
-631 K
+631 KSYK

>member
-8 NIISPLGETSEDNYL
+8 NIISPLGETSEENYL
-23 SVKSGRSGIRAYEPG
+23 SVKAGRSGIHAYEPG

-46 NASLLFED
+46 YASLLFED
-54 FETLAL
+54 FETLTL
-60 KSAQKAIANA
+60 RSAQKAIANA
-70 LKNIANGQKAI
+70 
-81 GNAQKNIANEQKNIG
+81 
-96 NAQLE
+96 QLD

-114 KGNIEGNISL
+114 KGNIEKNISL

-132 SQLGI
+132 NQLGI

-167 DTAIVCG
+167 DAAIVCG

-217 LSKNPLQGNSWRM
+217 LSKNPIQGNSWRM

-261 SFTKEISSACKQ
+261 SFTKEISSTCKQ
-273 IDLKEHLAFI
+273 IDLKEQIAFI

-307 ELPANAYKSFWGHT
+307 DLPANACKSFWGHT

-382 ATIWATKCPERENIA
+382 ATIWAAKSPKSEMIA
-397 LSQKEQQE
+397 LSQKEQQKC
-405 REFTTTHTIRITPE
+405 EFTTTHAIRITPE
-419 EVILDQRKIWEGKE
+419 EVVLDHQKLWEGNQNANEKLE
-433 ELGEQEGQ
+433 EQEGAG
-441 EHHSLLTSLYKQMIG
+441 HHSLLTSLYKQMIG
-456 DYPKFYKMD
+456 NYPKFYKMD
-465 GLSRLGF
+465 GLCRLGF

-478 LNAEKEET
+478 LNAEKGET
-486 DEERAIIFFNHSSSI
+486 DKERAIIFFNHSSSI
-501 DSDRNYKE
+501 ASDRNYKE
-509 SIKDKDNYF
+509 SINDKDNYF

-535 IAIRNHFQGETSF
+535 IAIRNHFHGETSF
-548 FILPDKDEKMM
+548 FILPNKDERMM

-588 EAELKICR
+588 EADLKIKKMR
-596 IQPSLIAYQEV
+596 NY
-607 KGVKEVKELRRMS
+607 K
-620 CSLIRRKNKIL
+620 
-631 K
+631 

>member
-8 NIISPLGETSEDNYL
+8 NIISPLGETSEENYL
-23 SVKSGRSGIRAYEPG
+23 SVKAGRSGIRAYEPG

-46 NASLLFED
+46 YASLLFED

-60 KSAQKAIANA
+60 RSAQKAIA
-70 LKNIANGQKAI
+70 
-81 GNAQKNIANEQKNIG
+81 

-114 KGNIEGNISL
+114 KGNIEENISL

-132 SQLGI
+132 SLLGI
-137 DSKPIVVCNACISG
+137 DAKPIVVCNACISG

-167 DTAIVCG
+167 DAAIVCG

-217 LSKNPLQGNSWRM
+217 LSKNPIQGNSWRM

-261 SFTKEISSACKQ
+261 SFTKEISSTCKQ

-307 ELPANAYKSFWGHT
+307 DLPANAYKSFWGHT

-382 ATIWATKCPERENIA
+382 ATIWAAKNPERENIA
-397 LSQKEQQE
+397 LSQIEQQNC
-405 REFTTTHTIRITPE
+405 EFTTTHTIRITPE
-419 EVILDQRKIWEGKE
+419 EVILDQRKLWEGKK
-433 ELGEQEGQ
+433 ELGEQEGK

-456 DYPKFYKMD
+456 NYPKFYKMD

-478 LNAEKEET
+478 LNAEKGET
-486 DEERAIIFFNHSSSI
+486 DKERAIIFFNHSSSI
-501 DSDRNYKE
+501 ASDRNYKE
-509 SIKDKDNYF
+509 SINDKDNYF

-535 IAIRNHFQGETSF
+535 IAIRNHFHGETSF
-548 FILPDKDEKMM
+548 FILPDKDERMM
-559 EEILQASCRDAQSK
+559 EEILQASCRDDQSK

-588 EAELKICR
+588 EADLKIKKMR
-596 IQPSLIAYQEV
+596 NY
-607 KGVKEVKELRRMS
+607 K
-620 CSLIRRKNKIL
+620 
-631 K
+631 

>member
-8 NIISPLGETSEDNYL
+8 NIISPLGETSEENYL
-23 SVKSGRSGIRAYEPG
+23 SVKAGRSGIRAYEPG

-46 NASLLFED
+46 YASLLFED

-60 KSAQKAIANA
+60 RSAQKAIANA
-70 LKNIANGQKAI
+70 QKDI
-81 GNAQKNIANEQKNIG
+81 GNEQKTMG

-114 KGNIEGNISL
+114 KGNIEENISL

-132 SQLGI
+132 NLLGI

-156 LGNRLIDSGLY
+156 LGNRLIDLGLY
-167 DTAIVCG
+167 DSAIVCG

-189 KALSPEPC
+189 KALSPEHC

-261 SFTKEISSACKQ
+261 SYTKEISSACEQ
-273 IDLKEHLAFI
+273 IDLKENLAFI

-307 ELPANAYKSFWGHT
+307 DLPANAYKSFWGHT

-331 ISMKAID
+331 ISIKAID

-382 ATIWATKCPERENIA
+382 ATIWAAKSPESEMIA

-405 REFTTTHTIRITPE
+405 CEFTTTHAIRITPE
-419 EVILDQRKIWEGKE
+419 EVVLDHQKLWEGNQNANEKLE
-433 ELGEQEGQ
+433 EQEGAG
-441 EHHSLLTSLYKQMIG
+441 HHSLLTSLYKQMIG
-456 DYPKFYKMD
+456 NYPKFYKMD

-478 LNAEKEET
+478 LNAEKGET
-486 DEERAIIFFNHSSSI
+486 DKERAIIFFNHSSSI
-501 DSDRNYKE
+501 ASDRNYKE
-509 SIKDKDNYF
+509 SINDKDNYF

-535 IAIRNHFQGETSF
+535 IAIRNHFHGETSF
-548 FILPDKDEKMM
+548 FILPDKDERMM

-588 EAELKICR
+588 EADLKIKKMR
-596 IQPSLIAYQEV
+596 NY
-607 KGVKEVKELRRMS
+607 K
-620 CSLIRRKNKIL
+620 
-631 K
+631 

>member
-46 NASLLFED
+46 TASLLFED

-70 LKNIANGQKAI
+70 
-81 GNAQKNIANEQKNIG
+81 QKNIG
-96 NAQLE
+96 NAQKAMGNVQLE

-114 KGNIEGNISL
+114 KGNIEENISL

-137 DSKPIVVCNACISG
+137 DTKPIVVCNACISG

-167 DTAIVCG
+167 DAAIVCG

-217 LSKNPLQGNSWRM
+217 LSKKPIQENSWRM

-261 SFTKEISSACKQ
+261 SFTKEISSTCKQ

-307 ELPANAYKSFWGHT
+307 DLPANAYKSFWGHT

-382 ATIWATKCPERENIA
+382 ATIWAAQKPERENIA
-397 LSQKEQQE
+397 LSQIEQQN

-433 ELGEQEGQ
+433 ELGEQEGL

-478 LNAEKEET
+478 LNAEKGET
-486 DEERAIIFFNHSSSI
+486 DKEKAIIFFNHSSSI
-501 DSDRNYKE
+501 ASDRNYKE

-535 IAIRNHFQGETSF
+535 IAIRNHFHGETSF
-548 FILPDKDEKMM
+548 FILPDKDERLM

-596 IQPSLIAYQEV
+596 IQPSRIANPS
-607 KGVKEVKELRRMS
+607 ELRYS
-620 CSLIRRKNKIL
+620 DES
-631 K
+631 

>member
-8 NIISPLGETSEDNYL
+8 NIISPLGETSEENYL

-60 KSAQKAIANA
+60 KSAQKAI
-70 LKNIANGQKAI
+70 
-81 GNAQKNIANEQKNIG
+81 GNV
-96 NAQLE
+96 QLE

-114 KGNIEGNISL
+114 KGNIEENISL

-137 DSKPIVVCNACISG
+137 DAKPIVVCNACISG

-167 DTAIVCG
+167 DAAIVCG

-217 LSKNPLQGNSWRM
+217 LSKNSIQGNSWRM

-261 SFTKEISSACKQ
+261 SFTKEISSTCKQ

-307 ELPANAYKSFWGHT
+307 DLPANAYKNFWGHT

-382 ATIWATKCPERENIA
+382 ATIWAAKSPKSEMIA
-397 LSQKEQQE
+397 LSQKEQQKC
-405 REFTTTHTIRITPE
+405 EFTTTHTIRITPE
-419 EVILDQRKIWEGKE
+419 EVVLDHQKLWEGNQNANE
-433 ELGEQEGQ
+433 ELGEQDGAG
-441 EHHSLLTSLYKQMIG
+441 HHSLLTSLYKQMIG
-456 DYPKFYKMD
+456 NYPKFYKMD

-478 LNAEKEET
+478 LNAEKGET
-486 DEERAIIFFNHSSSI
+486 DKERAIIFFNHSSSI
-501 DSDRNYKE
+501 ASDRNYKE
-509 SIKDKDNYF
+509 SINDKDNYF

-535 IAIRNHFQGETSF
+535 IAIRNHFHGETSF
-548 FILPDKDEKMM
+548 FILPDKDERMM
-559 EEILQASCRDAQSK
+559 EEILQASCRDDQSK

-588 EAELKICR
+588 EADLKIKKMR
-596 IQPSLIAYQEV
+596 NY
-607 KGVKEVKELRRMS
+607 K
-620 CSLIRRKNKIL
+620 
-631 K
+631 

>member
-8 NIISPLGETSEDNYL
+8 NIISPLGETSEENYL
-23 SVKSGRSGIRAYEPG
+23 SVKAGRSGIRAYEPG

-46 NASLLFED
+46 YASLLFED

-70 LKNIANGQKAI
+70 QKNIE
-81 GNAQKNIANEQKNIG
+81 NAQKDIGNEQKTMG

-114 KGNIEGNISL
+114 KGNIEENISL

-132 SQLGI
+132 NQLGI
-137 DSKPIVVCNACISG
+137 DAKPIVVCNACISG

-167 DTAIVCG
+167 DAAIVCG

-217 LSKNPLQGNSWRM
+217 LSKNPIQGNSWRM

-261 SFTKEISSACKQ
+261 SFTKEISSTCKQ

-307 ELPANAYKSFWGHT
+307 DLPANAYKSFWGHT

-382 ATIWATKCPERENIA
+382 ATIWAAKSPESEMIA

-405 REFTTTHTIRITPE
+405 CEFTTTHAIRITPE
-419 EVILDQRKIWEGKE
+419 EVVLDHQKLWEGNQNANEKLE
-433 ELGEQEGQ
+433 EQEGAG
-441 EHHSLLTSLYKQMIG
+441 HHSLLTSLYKQMIG
-456 DYPKFYKMD
+456 NYPKFYKMD

-478 LNAEKEET
+478 LNAEKGDTDVERREEEGERLL
-486 DEERAIIFFNHSSSI
+486 EERAIIFFNHSSSI
-501 DSDRNYKE
+501 ASDRNYKE
-509 SIKDKDNYF
+509 SINDKNNYF

-535 IAIRNHFQGETSF
+535 IAIRNHFHGETSF
-548 FILPDKDEKMM
+548 FILPDKDERMM

-588 EAELKICR
+588 EADLKIKKMR
-596 IQPSLIAYQEV
+596 NY
-607 KGVKEVKELRRMS
+607 K
-620 CSLIRRKNKIL
+620 
-631 K
+631 

>member
-8 NIISPLGETSEDNYL
+8 NIISPLGETSEENYL
-23 SVKSGRSGIRAYEPG
+23 SVKAGRSGIRAYEPG

-46 NASLLFED
+46 YASLLFED
-54 FETLAL
+54 FETLTIR
-60 KSAQKAIANA
+60 SAQKAIANA
-70 LKNIANGQKAI
+70 QKTM
-81 GNAQKNIANEQKNIG
+81 G

-114 KGNIEGNISL
+114 KGNIEENISL

-132 SQLGI
+132 TQLGI
-137 DSKPIVVCNACISG
+137 DAKPIVVCNACISG

-167 DTAIVCG
+167 DAAIVCG

-189 KALSPEPC
+189 KTLSPEPC

-217 LSKNPLQGNSWRM
+217 LSKNPIQGNSWRM

-261 SFTKEISSACKQ
+261 SFTKEISSTCKQ
-273 IDLKEHLAFI
+273 IDMKEHLAFI

-293 DQMESVAIGRAGLS
+293 DQMESVAIGKAGLS
-307 ELPANAYKSFWGHT
+307 DLPANAYKSFWGHT

-359 CAENRPTDKK
+359 YAENRPTDKK

-382 ATIWATKCPERENIA
+382 ATIWAAKNPEREYID
-397 LSQKEQQE
+397 LSQKEQQK

-419 EVILDQRKIWEGKE
+419 EVILDQRKLWEGKK

-441 EHHSLLTSLYKQMIG
+441 EHHSLLTTLYKQMIG
-456 DYPKFYKMD
+456 NYPKFYKMD

-478 LNAEKEET
+478 LNAEKGEM
-486 DEERAIIFFNHSSSI
+486 DKERAIIFFNHSSSI
-501 DSDRNYKE
+501 ASDRNYKE
-509 SIKDKDNYF
+509 SINDKDNYF

-535 IAIRNHFQGETSF
+535 IAIRNHFHGETSF
-548 FILPDKDEKMM
+548 FILPDKDERMM

-588 EAELKICR
+588 EADLKIKKMR
-596 IQPSLIAYQEV
+596 NY
-607 KGVKEVKELRRMS
+607 K
-620 CSLIRRKNKIL
+620 
-631 K
+631 

>member
-8 NIISPLGETSEDNYL
+8 NIISPLGETSEGNYL

-60 KSAQKAIANA
+60 KSAQKAI
-70 LKNIANGQKAI
+70 
-81 GNAQKNIANEQKNIG
+81 G

-101 LKGKRTAFILSST
+101 QKGKRTAFILSST
-114 KGNIEGNISL
+114 KGNIEKNISL

-137 DSKPIVVCNACISG
+137 DAKPIVVCNACISG

-167 DTAIVCG
+167 DAAIVCG

-217 LSKNPLQGNSWRM
+217 LSKNSIQGNSWRM

-261 SFTKEISSACKQ
+261 SFTKEISSTCKQ

-307 ELPANAYKSFWGHT
+307 DLPANAYKNFWGHT

-382 ATIWATKCPERENIA
+382 ATIWAAKSPKSEMIA
-397 LSQKEQQE
+397 LSQKEQQKC
-405 REFTTTHTIRITPE
+405 EFTTTHTIRITPE
-419 EVILDQRKIWEGKE
+419 EVVLDHQKLWEGNQNANE
-433 ELGEQEGQ
+433 ELGEQDGAG
-441 EHHSLLTSLYKQMIG
+441 HHSLLTSLYKQMIG
-456 DYPKFYKMD
+456 NYPKFYKMD

-478 LNAEKEET
+478 LNAEKGET
-486 DEERAIIFFNHSSSI
+486 DKERAIIFFNHSSSI
-501 DSDRNYKE
+501 ASDRNYKE
-509 SIKDKDNYF
+509 SINDKDNYF

-548 FILPDKDEKMM
+548 FILPDKDERLM

-588 EAELKICR
+588 EADLKIKKMR
-596 IQPSLIAYQEV
+596 NY
-607 KGVKEVKELRRMS
+607 K
-620 CSLIRRKNKIL
+620 
-631 K
+631 

>member
-8 NIISPLGETSEDNYL
+8 NIISPLGETSEENYL
-23 SVKSGRSGIRAYEPG
+23 SVKAGRSGIRAYEPG

-46 NASLLFED
+46 YASLLFED

-60 KSAQKAIANA
+60 RSAQKAIA
-70 LKNIANGQKAI
+70 
-81 GNAQKNIANEQKNIG
+81 

-114 KGNIEGNISL
+114 KGNIEENISL

-137 DSKPIVVCNACISG
+137 DAKPIVVCNACISG

-167 DTAIVCG
+167 DAAIVCG

-217 LSKNPLQGNSWRM
+217 LSKNPIQGNSWRM

-261 SFTKEISSACKQ
+261 SYTKEISSTCKQ
-273 IDLKEHLAFI
+273 IDMKAHLAFI

-307 ELPANAYKSFWGHT
+307 DLPANAYKSFWGHT

-382 ATIWATKCPERENIA
+382 ATIWAAKKPERENIA
-397 LSQKEQQE
+397 LSQIEQQN
-405 REFTTTHTIRITPE
+405 REFTTSHTIRITPE
-419 EVILDQRKIWEGKE
+419 EVILDQRKLWERKE
-433 ELGEQEGQ
+433 ELGEQEGK
-441 EHHSLLTSLYKQMIG
+441 EHHSLLTTLYKQMIG
-456 DYPKFYKMD
+456 NYPKFYKMD

-478 LNAEKEET
+478 LNVEKGET
-486 DEERAIIFFNHSSSI
+486 DKERAIIFFNHSSSI
-501 DSDRNYKE
+501 ASDRNYKE
-509 SIKDKDNYF
+509 SINDKNNYF

-535 IAIRNHFQGETSF
+535 IAIRNHFHGETSF
-548 FILPDKDEKMM
+548 FILPDKDERMM
-559 EEILQASCRDAQSK
+559 EGILQASCRDDQSK

-588 EAELKICR
+588 EADLKIKKMR
-596 IQPSLIAYQEV
+596 NY
-607 KGVKEVKELRRMS
+607 K
-620 CSLIRRKNKIL
+620 
-631 K
+631 

>member
-8 NIISPLGETSEDNYL
+8 NIISPLGETSEENYL
-23 SVKSGRSGIRAYEPG
+23 SVKAGRSGIRAYEPG

-46 NASLLFED
+46 YASLLFED

-60 KSAQKAIANA
+60 RSAQKAIA
-70 LKNIANGQKAI
+70 
-81 GNAQKNIANEQKNIG
+81 

-114 KGNIEGNISL
+114 KGNIEENISL

-137 DSKPIVVCNACISG
+137 DAKPIVVCNACISG

-156 LGNRLIDSGLY
+156 LGNRLIDSDLY
-167 DTAIVCG
+167 DAAIVCG

-217 LSKNPLQGNSWRM
+217 LSKNPIQGNSWRM

-261 SFTKEISSACKQ
+261 SFTKEISSTCKQ
-273 IDLKEHLAFI
+273 IDLKAHLAFI

-307 ELPANAYKSFWGHT
+307 DLPANAYKSFWGHT

-382 ATIWATKCPERENIA
+382 ATIWAAKYPERENIA
-397 LSQKEQQE
+397 LSQIEQQN

-419 EVILDQRKIWEGKE
+419 EVILDQQKLWEGKK

-441 EHHSLLTSLYKQMIG
+441 EHHSLLTTLYKQMIG
-456 DYPKFYKMD
+456 NYPKFYKMD

-478 LNAEKEET
+478 LNAEKGET
-486 DEERAIIFFNHSSSI
+486 DKERAIIFFNHSSSI
-501 DSDRNYKE
+501 ASDRNYKE
-509 SIKDKDNYF
+509 SINDKDNYF

-535 IAIRNHFQGETSF
+535 IAIRNHFHGETSF
-548 FILPDKDEKMM
+548 FILPDKDERLM
-559 EEILQASCRDAQSK
+559 EEILQASCRDDQSK

-588 EAELKICR
+588 EADLKIKKMR
-596 IQPSLIAYQEV
+596 NY
-607 KGVKEVKELRRMS
+607 K
-620 CSLIRRKNKIL
+620 
-631 K
+631 

>member
-8 NIISPLGETSEDNYL
+8 NIISPLGETSEENYL
-23 SVKSGRSGIRAYEPG
+23 SVKAGRSGIRAYEPG

-46 NASLLFED
+46 YASLLFED

-60 KSAQKAIANA
+60 RSAQKAIA
-70 LKNIANGQKAI
+70 
-81 GNAQKNIANEQKNIG
+81 

-114 KGNIEGNISL
+114 KGNIEENISL

-167 DTAIVCG
+167 DAAIVCG

-217 LSKNPLQGNSWRM
+217 LSKNPIQGNSWRM

-261 SFTKEISSACKQ
+261 SYTKEISSTCKQ
-273 IDLKEHLAFI
+273 IDMKAHLAFI

-307 ELPANAYKSFWGHT
+307 DLPANAYKSFWGHT

-382 ATIWATKCPERENIA
+382 ATIWAAKSPKSEMIA
-397 LSQKEQQE
+397 LSQKEQQKC
-405 REFTTTHTIRITPE
+405 EFTTTHAIRITPE
-419 EVILDQRKIWEGKE
+419 EVVLDHQKLWEGNQNANEKLE
-433 ELGEQEGQ
+433 EQEGAG
-441 EHHSLLTSLYKQMIG
+441 HHSLLTSLYKQMIG
-456 DYPKFYKMD
+456 NYPKFYKMD
-465 GLSRLGF
+465 GLCRLGF

-478 LNAEKEET
+478 LNAEKGET
-486 DEERAIIFFNHSSSI
+486 DKERAIIFFNHSSSI
-501 DSDRNYKE
+501 ASDRNYKE
-509 SIKDKDNYF
+509 SINDKDNYF

-535 IAIRNHFQGETSF
+535 IAIRNHFHGETSF
-548 FILPDKDEKMM
+548 FILPDKDERMM

-588 EAELKICR
+588 EADLKIKKMR
-596 IQPSLIAYQEV
+596 NY
-607 KGVKEVKELRRMS
+607 K
-620 CSLIRRKNKIL
+620 
-631 K
+631 

>member
-8 NIISPLGETSEDNYL
+8 NIISPLGETSEENYL
-23 SVKSGRSGIRAYEPG
+23 SVKAGRSGIRAYEPG

-46 NASLLFED
+46 YASLLFED

-70 LKNIANGQKAI
+70 LKTK
-81 GNAQKNIANEQKNIG
+81 GNMR
-96 NAQLE
+96 LE

-114 KGNIEGNISL
+114 KGNIEENISL

-156 LGNRLIDSGLY
+156 LGNRLIGSGLY
-167 DTAIVCG
+167 DAAIVCG

-217 LSKNPLQGNSWRM
+217 LSKNPIQGNSWRM

-261 SFTKEISSACKQ
+261 SFTKEISSTCKQ

-307 ELPANAYKSFWGHT
+307 DLPANAYKSFWGHT

-382 ATIWATKCPERENIA
+382 ATIWAAKSPEREYID
-397 LSQKEQQE
+397 LSQKEQQN

-419 EVILDQRKIWEGKE
+419 EVILDQRKLWEGNQNANEKLE
-433 ELGEQEGQ
+433 EQEGAG
-441 EHHSLLTSLYKQMIG
+441 HHSLLTSLYRQMIG
-456 DYPKFYKMD
+456 NYPKFYKMD

-478 LNAEKEET
+478 LNAEKGET
-486 DEERAIIFFNHSSSI
+486 DVERREEEGERLLEERAIIFFNHSSSI
-501 DSDRNYKE
+501 ASDRNYKE
-509 SIKDKDNYF
+509 SINDKDNYF

-535 IAIRNHFQGETSF
+535 IAIRNHFHGETSF

-559 EEILQASCRDAQSK
+559 EEILQASCRDDQSK

-588 EAELKICR
+588 EADLKIKKMR
-596 IQPSLIAYQEV
+596 NY
-607 KGVKEVKELRRMS
+607 K
-620 CSLIRRKNKIL
+620 
-631 K
+631 

>member
-8 NIISPLGETSEDNYL
+8 NIISPLGETSEENYL
-23 SVKSGRSGIRAYEPG
+23 SVKAGRSGIRAYEPG

-46 NASLLFED
+46 YASLLFED

-60 KSAQKAIANA
+60 KSAQKAI
-70 LKNIANGQKAI
+70 
-81 GNAQKNIANEQKNIG
+81 G

-101 LKGKRTAFILSST
+101 LKGKHTAFILSST
-114 KGNIEGNISL
+114 KGNIEENISL

-137 DSKPIVVCNACISG
+137 DTKPIVVCNACISG

-167 DTAIVCG
+167 DSAIVCG

-261 SFTKEISSACKQ
+261 SYTKEVSSACEQ
-273 IDLKEHLAFI
+273 IDMKAHLAFI

-307 ELPANAYKSFWGHT
+307 DLPANAYKSFWGHT

-338 DDTILGTRGFSELGV
+338 DNTILGTRGFSELGV

-382 ATIWATKCPERENIA
+382 ATIWAAKSPERENIA
-397 LSQKEQQE
+397 LSQKEQQK

-419 EVILDQRKIWEGKE
+419 EVILDQRKIWERKE

-478 LNAEKEET
+478 LNAEKGETEEERKEEEIKNL
-486 DEERAIIFFNHSSSI
+486 EERAIIFFNHSSSI
-501 DSDRNYKE
+501 ASDRNYKE

-548 FILPDKDEKMM
+548 FILPDKDEMMM

-588 EAELKICR
+588 EADLKIKKMR
-596 IQPSLIAYQEV
+596 NEKLQM
-607 KGVKEVKELRRMS
+607 R
-620 CSLIRRKNKIL
+620 NKIL
-631 K
+631 KSYK

>member
-8 NIISPLGETSEDNYL
+8 NIISPLGETSEENYL
-23 SVKSGRSGIRAYEPG
+23 SVKAGRSGIRAYEPG

-46 NASLLFED
+46 YASLLFED

-60 KSAQKAIANA
+60 RSAQKAIANA
-70 LKNIANGQKAI
+70 QKNIE
-81 GNAQKNIANEQKNIG
+81 NAQKDIGNKQKAIG

-114 KGNIEGNISL
+114 KGNIEENISL

-167 DTAIVCG
+167 DAAIVCG

-217 LSKNPLQGNSWRM
+217 LSKNPIQGNSWRM

-261 SFTKEISSACKQ
+261 SFTKEISSTCEQ

-307 ELPANAYKSFWGHT
+307 DLPANAYKSFWGHT

-382 ATIWATKCPERENIA
+382 ATIWAAKSPESEMIA

-405 REFTTTHTIRITPE
+405 CEFTTTHAIRITPE
-419 EVILDQRKIWEGKE
+419 EVVLDHQKLWEGNQNANEKLE
-433 ELGEQEGQ
+433 EQEGAG
-441 EHHSLLTSLYKQMIG
+441 HHSLLTSLYRQMIG
-456 DYPKFYKMD
+456 NYPKFYKMD

-478 LNAEKEET
+478 LNAEKGET
-486 DEERAIIFFNHSSSI
+486 DKERAIIFFNHSSSI
-501 DSDRNYKE
+501 ASDRNYKE
-509 SIKDKDNYF
+509 SINDKNNYF

-535 IAIRNHFQGETSF
+535 IAIRNHFHGETSF
-548 FILPDKDEKMM
+548 FILPDKDERMM

-588 EAELKICR
+588 EADLKIKKMR
-596 IQPSLIAYQEV
+596 NY
-607 KGVKEVKELRRMS
+607 K
-620 CSLIRRKNKIL
+620 
-631 K
+631 